1 MRGFAVAQIIGMAL
15 LIAGGQG
22 LIRLVVDTDNRGF
35 LGWLPGGAASVGG
48 GYAVLV
54 VAGIALAAW
63 AQRRRHATD

>member
-15 LIAGGQG
+15 LVAGGQG
-22 LIRLVVDTDNRGF
+22 LIRLMADSDNRGF
-35 LGWLPGGAASVGG
+35 LAWLPGGAAAVGG

-63 AQRRRHATD
+63 AQHRRHATD